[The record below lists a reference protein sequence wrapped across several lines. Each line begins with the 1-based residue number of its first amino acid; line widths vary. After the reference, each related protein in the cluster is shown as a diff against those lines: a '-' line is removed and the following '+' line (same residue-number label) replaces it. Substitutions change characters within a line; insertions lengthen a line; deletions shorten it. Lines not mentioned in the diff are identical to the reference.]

1 MFFATVLQNVWSML
15 DLNCINYFMNIF
27 PWMSSFQN
35 FLNLPGSYLTYVIQA
50 TFLAWLFLPGDA
62 ACYSTK
68 SRLSASYFLRTLTI
82 FSRIFY
88 LFSPLGQEISQRLL
102 EPIPLSPFFQDLD
115 NIPNNVC
122 SWTDANKFLA
132 SSPLYFWM
140 SWSLFSTWWQ
150 WWGLF

>member
-15 DLNCINYFMNIF
+15 DLNCINYFMDIF
-27 PWMSSFQN
+27 PCMSSFQN

-50 TFLAWLFLPGDA
+50 TSLAWLFLPGDA
-62 ACYSTK
+62 VCYSTK
-68 SRLSASYFLRTLTI
+68 SSLYASYFLCTLTI

-88 LFSPLGQEISQRLL
+88 LFSPLGQEISQKLL

-132 SSPLYFWM
+132 SSPLHF
-140 SWSLFSTWWQ
+140 
-150 WWGLF
+150 